1 MKFGGTSL
9 RDPAAITRV
18 RDLVVA
24 AHRQTPVAVVVSAI
38 AGITDQLISAA
49 RSSLTSYQQATEIW
63 GAVATRHQEI
73 IDALVSG
80 PEHRQVTGE
89 TQVLLADL
97 RDLLHGVHLVR
108 ECSTSTMDLIV
119 SYGERLSARIVAQV
133 LAQAGCPSC
142 YVDARPL
149 VLTNGRAGAAV
160 VCPDITAT
168 RVREALLPYRQV
180 SVITGFIAANQEGV
194 TTTLGRNGSDYTAT
208 LFGAALQADE
218 IEIWS
223 DVDGIFNADPRL
235 IPGSRTIAEMTFEEA
250 QEMAYFGASIVH
262 PQALQPAAEANIPV
276 VVRNTFNPDCPGTRI
291 SCSNGSTAAGPPVR
305 GISTVD
311 SVALVNLEGSGMI
324 GIPGIAGRLFTAL
337 AAREVNIIMIS
348 QASSEHSICFV
359 TRHEELAA
367 AVAAVEETFAAELA
381 ARLIQRVEQL
391 EDLAVVS
398 VIGSRMRGT
407 VGLSGRLFAALGE
420 RGVNVL
426 AISQGCSE
434 RNISIVVRSADKLTA
449 LQAVH
454 TAFALDHR
462 APAVA

>member
-9 RDPAAITRV
+9 RDPEAIVRV
-18 RDLVVA
+18 RDLVKA
-24 AHRQTPVAVVVSAI
+24 ANRQEPVAVVVSAI
-38 AGITDQLISAA
+38 AGVTDQLISAA
-49 RSSLTSYQQATEIW
+49 RSSLTSYQQAKGTWEAIS
-63 GAVATRHQEI
+63 TRHQEI
-73 IDALVSG
+73 IDELLSG
-80 PEHRQVTGE
+80 PGHRQVTDE
-89 TQVLLADL
+89 TSGLLAEL

-108 ECSTSTMDLIV
+108 ECSALTMDLIV
-119 SYGERLSARIVAQV
+119 SYGERLSALIVAQV
-133 LAQAGCPSC
+133 LAESGCPACS
-142 YVDARPL
+142 VDARPL
-149 VLTNGRAGAAV
+149 VRTNGRAGAAV
-160 VCPDITAT
+160 VCLEITAA
-168 RVREALLPYRQV
+168 RIRDALLPVQQV

-235 IPGSRTIAEMTFEEA
+235 IPGSRTIDGMTFEEA

-276 VVRNTFNPDCPGTRI
+276 VVRNTFNPGCPGTRI
-291 SCSNGSTAAGPPVR
+291 TCGNGNAGAGPPVR

-311 SVALVNLEGSGMI
+311 GVALVNLEGSGMI

-337 AAREVNIIMIS
+337 AARNVNIIMIS

-359 TRHEELAA
+359 TRHAELAA
-367 AVAAVEETFAAELA
+367 AAAAVEETFVAELS

-398 VIGSRMRGT
+398 VIGTRMRGT

-420 RGVNVL
+420 QGVNVL

-434 RNISIVVRSADKLTA
+434 RNISIVVRSADKVTA

-454 TAFALDHR
+454 SAFALDR
-462 APAVA
+462 APAMG